1 MRAPLTGGIALPIG
15 CSSCVGHAA
24 VTACDRRTVRSAQ
37 PAAAGRRPAAR
48 GAAPP
53 EGKIVTTLGAALATL
68 ASASRSSR
76 LHCRLARAAAEACAS
91 DGVRRCN
98 APLEGPGQR
107 SSGPSSSGRWRE
119 LQAFISFAGVGSPTL
134 RAAARTANTSDLCSP
149 LARYDQSPSHAW
161 RPGDRGLAGR
171 DPGRQMSNR
180 DDGGVGR
187 AARLVAMDHVAAKGD
202 DRLRQDGKP
211 P

>member
-1 MRAPLTGGIALPIG
+1 MPIG

-53 EGKIVTTLGAALATL
+53 EGKIATTLGAALATL

-76 LHCRLARAAAEACAS
+76 LHCRLARAAAEACAAMGYAVVVTLQS
-91 DGVRRCN
+91 KVPDNARRDRATQGAGASSRRSSRLRVWAAQLCARRRGLPTPATYVRRWP
-98 APLEGPGQR
+98 A
-107 SSGPSSSGRWRE
+107 
-119 LQAFISFAGVGSPTL
+119 
-134 RAAARTANTSDLCSP
+134 
-149 LARYDQSPSHAW
+149 YDQPPSHAW

-171 DPGRQMSNR
+171 DPAADVQAADVQS
-180 DDGGVGR
+180 VG
-187 AARLVAMDHVAAKGD
+187 AVALH
-202 DRLRQDGKP
+202 
-211 P
+211 